1 MIKPVL
7 FRFEKAG
14 SQVYVLA
21 GDIQWFAPHGA
32 ASRTKIGLKGGYEV
46 TVDETHVHICELWNQ
61 FFGDSYQVPPMWKA
75 AAASADVVTNA
86 PTTDQ
91 QDAPASPVAS
101 LKAVSGT
108 QGAE

>member
-61 FFGDSYQVPPMWKA
+61 FFGDSYQVPPAWKA
-75 AAASADVVTNA
+75 STDVVMNA

-91 QDAPASPVAS
+91 QDVPASPVAS